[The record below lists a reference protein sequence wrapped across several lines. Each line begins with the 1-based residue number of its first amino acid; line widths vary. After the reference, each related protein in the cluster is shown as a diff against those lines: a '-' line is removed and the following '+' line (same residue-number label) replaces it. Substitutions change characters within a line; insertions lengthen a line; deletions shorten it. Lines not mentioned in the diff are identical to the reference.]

1 MPKRKRSSST
11 KKKKPS
17 TRPKKRT
24 RYNNTM
30 TKFKPELKAVDLAV
44 GRQLS
49 SGETFYYLNGIQQG
63 TGRYERIGKQVWL
76 KTLEYSLYIT
86 PQSAPILTQ
95 KWNTDIP
102 RIMIVLDR
110 KPTGSLPI
118 ISDILKVQ
126 GYDGATSTNPQS
138 FTNLDNQKR
147 FKILMNWEP
156 ILPSF
161 QHNTDGTITNVGPN
175 LDPTTPTFSKHGYI
189 RLKKLCSYLN
199 STGSLAAIEGPA
211 LYVVWD
217 SFYSGTSQMS
227 SPWYLRIETRL
238 RYYDP

>member
-1 MPKRKRSSST
+1 MS
-11 KKKKPS
+11 
-17 TRPKKRT
+17 
-24 RYNNTM
+24 
-30 TKFKPELKAVDLAV
+30 KFKPELKAVDLAV

-86 PQSAPILTQ
+86 PQSAPVLTQ
-95 KWNTDIP
+95 KWNTDQV

-110 KPTGSLPI
+110 KPTGTLPL

-126 GYDGATSTNPQS
+126 GYDGATSTNPTA

-156 ILPSF
+156 VLPSF
-161 QHNTDGTITNVGPN
+161 QHNTDGTIEKVGPCI
-175 LDPTTPTFSKHGYI
+175 DPTSPTFSKHGYI

-199 STGSLAAIEGPA
+199 TTGSLAAIESPA
-211 LYVVWD
+211 LYIVWD
-217 SFYSGTSQMS
+217 SFYSGIAAGS